1 MIIDILIVAVILLF
15 AAIGVKRGIA
25 KTLLNIAG
33 IVVTAVCAY
42 YLSDFLSQVIYDAFI
57 KQTVI
62 SNVTQIIEENGLDY
76 ALSNSLLAL
85 PEWLSGFII
94 FVSSLFGINETKL
107 QDSLVFSDEISSSS
121 SNMIES
127 AVAPLATSLLS
138 FILIIVLFIIIFI
151 LVKKLIKLVAKA
163 FSIPVIKQINQLLG
177 GVFGIAEGLIIVWI
191 AVNILSLAAVLS
203 EQNTIESVLLQSTLF
218 KFFSVAV

>member
-42 YLSDFLSQVIYDAFI
+42 CLSDFLSQVIYDAFI

-62 SNVTQIIEENGLDY
+62 SNVAQIIEENGLDY

-107 QDSLVFSDEISSSS
+107 QDSLVFSDEISSSA